1 MYDFK
6 YGHNILLHMC
16 AIWNKKKD
24 SEGYHM
30 SDASDFEDPRRPS
43 QHHTYPHVLGEA
55 KADIYLSSSGRHIIK
70 YTHMNTLK
78 LMSPY
83 QLHW

>member
-1 MYDFK
+1 MTSNMDIISWFTCVQFE
-6 YGHNILLHMC
+6 I
-16 AIWNKKKD
+16 KKKY

-30 SDASDFEDPRRPS
+30 SDASDLEDPRRPG
-43 QHHTYPHVLGEA
+43 QHHAYPHVLGEA
-55 KADIYLSSSGRHIIK
+55 KADIYLSSSGIHIIK